1 MNKNSLMLASSV
13 PLANGNLSPYLPP
26 MKIALLGYGKMGR
39 TIDTL
44 ATAAGDEI
52 VLRVGSAN
60 TADLT
65 ADKLRRADVAIDF
78 SLPTTAFANVSAGL
92 RAGVPVV
99 CGTTAW
105 LDRLEEAKQL
115 CAAQKGAFLYASNF
129 SIGVN
134 IFFAVNR
141 YLAGLM
147 REQPQYAVRVE
158 ETHHT
163 AKLDA
168 PSGTAK
174 TLAEALPPGTPITS
188 HRIDPAPGTHAVS
201 YQSEV
206 DSIEITHTA
215 HSREGFARG
224 ALQAAHWLVGKEGF
238 FGMGDV
244 LGLRTAD

>member
-1 MNKNSLMLASSV
+1 
-13 PLANGNLSPYLPP
+13 

-39 TIDTL
+39 TIESL

-52 VLRVGSAN
+52 VLRIGSAN
-60 TADLT
+60 AADLT
-65 ADKLRRADVAIDF
+65 TEKLRRADVAIDF
-78 SLPTTAFANVSAGL
+78 SLPDTAFDNVSACL

-115 CAAQKGAFLYASNF
+115 CADTKGAFLYASNF
-129 SIGVN
+129 SVGVN

-141 YLAGLM
+141 YLADLM
-147 REQPQYAVRVE
+147 REQPQYGVRVE

-174 TLAEALPPGTPITS
+174 TLAEALPPGTRITA
-188 HRIDPAPGTHAVS
+188 HRVDPAPGTHVVTYDS
-201 YQSEV
+201 PI
-206 DSIEITHTA
+206 DSIEIKHTA

-224 ALQAAHWLVGKEGF
+224 ALQAARWLVGKEGF
-238 FGMGDV
+238 FGMADV
-244 LGLRTAD
+244 LGLRTAASPRPQ